1 MASPFSSAEVL
12 RHRDGV
18 HAPRVLFENGA
29 LMMMGRRI
37 PVISAEQLEGRLRE
51 IGCWEDVIEEIVGN
65 LFGYAVSTETAIPI
79 REFSESL
86 V

>member
-18 HAPRVLFENGA
+18 HAPRVLVENGV

-37 PVISAEQLEGRLRE
+37 PVVSPEQLEGRLRQ
-51 IGCWEDVIEEIVGN
+51 IGCNEEIVSEIVGGI
-65 LFGYAVSTETAIPI
+65 FGIAVPKEIWVGAEANSQ
-79 REFSESL
+79 RD
-86 V
+86 

>member
-18 HAPRVLFENGA
+18 HAPRVVYEDGV

-37 PVISAEQLEGRLRE
+37 PVVSPEQLEARLRQ
-51 IGCWEDVIEEIVGN
+51 IGCQEEVVEEIVG
-65 LFGYAVSTETAIPI
+65 G
-79 REFSESL
+79 
-86 V
+86 

>member
-18 HAPRVLFENGA
+18 HAPRVLFEDGV

-37 PVISAEQLEGRLRE
+37 PVVSAEQLEERLRM
-51 IGCWEDVIEEIVGN
+51 IGCREEVINEVVGG
-65 LFGYAVSTETAIPI
+65 LFGYRVETIMQMKI
-79 REFSESL
+79 EEM
-86 V
+86 VG

>member
-18 HAPRVLFENGA
+18 HAPRVFFENGA

-37 PVISAEQLEGRLRE
+37 PVMSARQLEGRLRE
-51 IGCWEDVIEEIVGN
+51 IGCKEEVVRNIVGEI
-65 LFGYAVSTETAIPI
+65 FGYAIPKTVWVGA
-79 REFSESL
+79 S
-86 V
+86 VAGDD

>member
-18 HAPRVLFENGA
+18 HAPRVFFENGA

-37 PVISAEQLEGRLRE
+37 PVVSPEQLSERLKQ
-51 IGCWEDVIEEIVGN
+51 IGCKEEVVEEIVGSI
-65 LFGYAVSTETAIPI
+65 FGYAVPKEMWIGAPAN
-79 REFSESL
+79 RQKD
-86 V
+86 

>member
-1 MASPFSSAEVL
+1 M

-37 PVISAEQLEGRLRE
+37 PVVSAEQLEGRLRQ
-51 IGCWEDVIEEIVGN
+51 IGCNEEVVEEIVGN
-65 LFGYAVSTETAIPI
+65 LFGFRIPAETAVAI
-79 REFSESL
+79 RKLVESL

>member
-18 HAPRVLFENGA
+18 HAPRVLFENWA

-37 PVISAEQLEGRLRE
+37 PVISAEQLEGRLRQ
-51 IGCWEDVIEEIVGN
+51 IGCNEEVVEEIVGGI
-65 LFGYAVSTETAIPI
+65 FGYQIPVGMTI
-79 REFSESL
+79 GSE
-86 V
+86 VPEMVG